1 MLAYRTIPVT
11 EVVKTLLDY
20 FVALFA
26 LLLLWPLVL
35 LLALLIKLEDGGNV
49 FYAQVRVGRKGQL
62 FGCYKFRTMWMDADS
77 RLAAILE
84 SSPEAASEWA
94 ADHKLK
100 NDPRITRVGK
110 FLRKTSLDELPQLIN
125 ILMGTMSLVG
135 PRPITSAEVDKYGN
149 DIKFYYDV
157 KPGLTGLWQVSG
169 RNDVS
174 YDKRVELD
182 RWYAENWTLWLDI
195 SILAKTIPVL
205 VFRKGSY

>member
-1 MLAYRTIPVT
+1 ML
-11 EVVKTLLDY
+11 KTLFDY
-20 FVALFA
+20 LIAVIA
-26 LLLLWPLVL
+26 LLLVWPLVL

-49 FYAQVRVGRKGQL
+49 FYAQVRVGRQGQL

-84 SSPEAASEWA
+84 SSPEAAAEWA

-149 DIKFYYDV
+149 DIKFYYNV

-174 YDKRVELD
+174 YEKRVELD